1 MSTFIINKSPG
12 SEFFDFCKFFRISLS
27 IKIKG
32 SQQQNISSRFS
43 GWQIWANKMTFEE
56 QISLSVTHFS
66 LMSFRNVFC
75 DFCLWTRPSMGHVCR
90 CVLEDIHEGQEQ
102 TKQTLP
108 EGGALL
114 AGRISPPPTLYIHI
128 FKTGRRVVIFGNV
141 HVWQL
146 HRLLLLMLDSEF
158 FDSDVCSDVFNFEGV
173 FFFYLNGFE
182 YVKMHWVRWWTGCKS
197 S

>member
-12 SEFFDFCKFFRISLS
+12 SEFFNFCKFFRISLS
-27 IKIKG
+27 IKFKG

-114 AGRISPPPTLYIHI
+114 AARISPLPHFTSTFLSQVDVWWYSGICMFGSSTDSCFSCLTVSFLTQTFVLMCSTL
-128 FKTGRRVVIFGNV
+128 R
-141 HVWQL
+141 
-146 HRLLLLMLDSEF
+146 EF
-158 FDSDVCSDVFNFEGV
+158 

-182 YVKMHWVRWWTGCKS
+182 YDKMHWVRWWTGCKS